1 MDRRDSI
8 KSFLIGS
15 LAAPALLNGCA
26 PGTDAETGADN
37 TTSPP
42 DTKDGVYG
50 RTPAEQ
56 AYDEELMSETFFT
69 EGELTTIAILCDI
82 ILPAEGEFGS
92 ATDAEVPAFIEFIA
106 KDMPYQQLPLR
117 GGIAWLN
124 NRSVR
129 DFGSEFKDLTNE
141 QQISIVDEIAYP
153 DADADRQS
161 TGVLFFN
168 RMRDLTLTGYY
179 TTEMGLKDLG
189 YVGNRPN
196 VWDGVPQDV
205 LEKHGLAYEEE
216 WLAKCVTPEQREEVA
231 RWDDDG
237 NLLN

>member
-26 PGTDAETGADN
+26 PGTDADGTGADN
-37 TTSPP
+37 ANNTTS
-42 DTKDGVYG
+42 GEGLYG
-50 RTPAEQ
+50 RTPEEKT
-56 AYDEELMSETFFT
+56 YDEKLRSKEFFT
-69 EGELTTIAILCDI
+69 ESELATIAILCDI
-82 ILPAEGEFGS
+82 ILPENGEFGS

-106 KDMPYQQLPLR
+106 KDIPSHQLPLR

-124 NRSVR
+124 NRSIK
-129 DFGSEFKDLTNE
+129 DFGVEFKDLSND
-141 QQISIVDEIAYP
+141 QQMTIVDEIAYP
-153 DADADRQS
+153 DPKAERQNA
-161 TGVLFFN
+161 GVIFFD
-168 RMRDLTLTGYY
+168 RMRNLTLTGYY

-205 LEKHGLAYEEE
+205 LDKHGLAYEEE

-231 RWDDDG
+231 KWDDDG